1 MTRQTALLICGTL
14 ICSAQRPGTVT
25 TMTPDQKTVHT
36 LNRLT
41 FGPRAGDLEHVRE
54 MGLSAWLE
62 QQLHPESMGE
72 NPELVRRLAP
82 LDTLRMSTVEML
94 QHYPSRQTA
103 KAMNDG
109 RMELPEDQF
118 TRAVFQLASKRVK
131 TTDSEAK
138 DAVLQT
144 PADMPVLPRD
154 RVAYL
159 EALPTEKLIAA
170 MEAIPQGQKMRLAGM
185 ASPELARKIEILTV
199 PMQVIPR
206 DLVSGKLLRAVYTD
220 RQLEE
225 VLVDFWYNH
234 FNVYLDKGADRELV
248 TAYERDAIRP
258 HVLGKFQ
265 ELLVATA
272 QSPAML
278 FYLDNC
284 QSSGPDGPVGG
295 GNKQKGGLNEN
306 YGRELLEL
314 HTLGVD
320 GGYTQQDVTEV
331 ARCFT
336 GWTMRQPR
344 LGRGFAFNARMHDKG
359 EKHVL
364 GKTIAPGGM
373 DEGLHVLAMVAHHPS
388 TAHFIATKLATR
400 FVADDPPGSIV
411 GKMEKTFLTT
421 DGDLR
426 ETMRTMLEAPEFWE
440 ASRLKGKL
448 KSPLEFLASALRAS
462 GDEVRNPLSL
472 NNVMNQMGEP
482 LYRKAEPTGYSNR
495 GADWMTSSSLLARMN
510 FATTLKHA
518 EFGAPD
524 FQRK

>member
-1 MTRQTALLICGTL
+1 MTA
-14 ICSAQRPGTVT
+14 
-25 TMTPDQKTVHT
+25 DQKLVHA

-41 FGPRAGDLEHVRE
+41 FGPRAGDVEHARE
-54 MGLSAWLE
+54 MGLSAWIE
-62 QQLHPESMGE
+62 QQLHPETLGE
-72 NPELVRRLAP
+72 NPELASRLAP
-82 LDTLRMSTVEML
+82 LDTLRMSTAEML
-94 QHYPSRQTA
+94 QRYPSRQIA
-103 KAMNDG
+103 KAINDG
-109 RMELPEDQF
+109 RMELPADPF
-118 TRAVFQLASKRVK
+118 TRAVFELAAKRAK
-131 TTDSEAK
+131 KTDSDAK
-138 DAVLQT
+138 DAEAVA
-144 PADMPVLPRD
+144 PADMPARPRD

-170 MEAIPQGQKMRLAGM
+170 LDAIPQGQKMRLAGM
-185 ASPELARKIEILTV
+185 TSPELARKIEVLAA
-199 PMQVIPR
+199 PMQLIPR
-206 DLVSGKLLRAVYTD
+206 DLVSGKILRAVYSD
-220 RQLEE
+220 QQLEE

-265 ELLVATA
+265 DLLVATA

-278 FYLDNC
+278 FYLDNW
-284 QSSGPDGPVGG
+284 QSSGPDAPARGG
-295 GNKQKGGLNEN
+295 SKQKSGLNEN

-336 GWTMRQPR
+336 GWTLRQPR
-344 LGRGFAFNARMHDKG
+344 LGSGFVFNARMHDKG
-359 EKHVL
+359 EKYVL

-373 DEGLHVLAMVAHHPS
+373 DEGLQVLALVAHHPS

-400 FVADDPPGSIV
+400 FVADDPPASIV
-411 GKMEKTFLTT
+411 SKMEKTFLAT

-426 ETMRTMLEAPEFWE
+426 EVMRTMLGAPEFWE
-440 ASRLKGKL
+440 AGRLNGKL
-448 KSPLEFLASALRAS
+448 KSPLEFLVSALRAS
-462 GDEVRNPLSL
+462 GDEVRNPPSL

-495 GADWMTSSSLLARMN
+495 GADWMNSSSLLARMN
-510 FATTLKHA
+510 FATSLKHA